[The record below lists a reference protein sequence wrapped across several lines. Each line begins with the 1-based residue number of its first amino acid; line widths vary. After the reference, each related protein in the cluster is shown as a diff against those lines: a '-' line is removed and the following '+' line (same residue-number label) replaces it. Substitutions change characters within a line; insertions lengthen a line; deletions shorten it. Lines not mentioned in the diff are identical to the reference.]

1 MFQYLAISAAV
12 VFLCIAVGTGF
23 YLGVRHVEEMSHIIR
38 NPERPRWAQEPVD
51 AFNRI
56 VGKPPSAESLRAH
69 DDDADE
75 REEP

>member
-12 VFLCIAVGTGF
+12 VFLCIVVGAGF
-23 YLGVRHVEEMSHIIR
+23 YIGVKHVEEMSHIVR

-56 VGKPPSAESLRAH
+56 VGKPPSAESLREG
-69 DDDADE
+69 DDDTDE
-75 REEP
+75 WEGR